1 MTRSTGT
8 SGSTSLGSC
17 PARFTALRMAA
28 RSTTSGTPVKSCRST
43 RETTNGISSTRSAR
57 GCQEARFFTSS
68 SRMRLPSRLRKS
80 DSSTMRRLTGMC
92 ATLGNFSRA
101 AESEAR
107 RAVFPAARNSFKYG
121 LGMMTFSVRCGS
133 SPKRRVV
140 PQAFRSLPGRAE
152 IEGPT
157 GRSMAPVRVLPLRS
171 PAAAL
176 LAASL
181 VGGAARAQQEEPR
194 PWSLDLTVHDVGI
207 GIGNSRHID
216 GLRLNFRDT
225 APFKAHGVNA
235 TIWIPDKNGAKSEV
249 DGLALGLPATA
260 AGTLR
265 GLAVGFGVAAEKT
278 IDGVAVGV
286 LGAGSGDGVR
296 GILVGGLGAGT
307 GGNVIGIAAAGLG
320 AGASGNVYG
329 LAAGGLGAGAGGRAR
344 GIFLGGLGVG
354 AGGGLDGIAVGLV
367 GVGSGG
373 LLRGIAIGGLGVGAG
388 DGARGIVVGGLA
400 VGSGRDIQ
408 GIVVGGLA
416 VGSGR
421 DIQGVAIAGLGVGAA
436 RIQGLAMALAA
447 GGQEIQGAVIAP
459 AYFHLAEGGR
469 IEGVSISAFNRVLGE
484 QRGLA
489 IGLVNYASRLYGVQ
503 IGLVNWADNNPT
515 GLKVLPV
522 ANAHFE

>member
-286 LGAGSGDGVR
+286 LGAGSGDGIT
-296 GILVGGLGAGT
+296 GIGVGGLG
-307 GGNVIGIAAAGLG
+307 V
-320 AGASGNVYG
+320 
-329 LAAGGLGAGAGGRAR
+329 GAGGRAR
-344 GIFLGGLGVG
+344 VIFLGGLGVG

-408 GIVVGGLA
+408 GLAVGGLA
-416 VGSGR
+416 AGAGGA
-421 DIQGVAIAGLGVGAA
+421 IQGVAIAGLGVGAA